1 MNRIHP
7 VVQQSFG
14 VASRLSPRVA
24 AALALPLF
32 RAMGRRARLRESER
46 ATHESAA
53 RETLTVQGKRV
64 QVYVWGSGG
73 STVLLV
79 HGWQSRASRFAT
91 LVRDLRA
98 EGKTVVAFDAPAN
111 GESAGRHTDL
121 LEYIEIIEK
130 LQAKFG
136 LFDAIVG
143 HSFGVLAA
151 LVAVADGVAARSVI
165 GIAGVSSG
173 DHLVQSFGEAIGLSD
188 AARVQLADLFIRRIS
203 ADADGNATVPVGRDL
218 KRFDAAMHPVTVPLL
233 LLHSRDDR
241 SVDIAQSRRL
251 LDAHPGLAELVEVD
265 ELGHNRILNDD
276 AVLDR
281 VLAFVEAARS
291 VPVPVP
297 VPRSDAA
304 SR

>member
-7 VVQQSFG
+7 IVRRGFAA
-14 VASRLSPRVA
+14 ASRLSPRAA
-24 AALALPLF
+24 AALALPVF
-32 RAMGRRARLRESER
+32 RVVGQRARLRESER
-46 ATHESAA
+46 PTQETAA
-53 RETLTVQGKRV
+53 YETLTIRGKRV

-165 GIAGVSSG
+165 GMAGVSSG

-188 AARVQLADLFIRRIS
+188 AARVRLADLFMRRIAS
-203 ADADGNATVPVGRDL
+203 DADGNTTVPVGRDL
-218 KRFDAAMHPVTVPLL
+218 KDFDAAMRPVTVPLL

-251 LDAHPGLAELVEVD
+251 LAAHPGRAELVEFD
-265 ELGHNRILNDD
+265 GLGHNRILNND
-276 AVLDR
+276 AALDR
-281 VLAFVEAARS
+281 VLAFVEAAHA
-291 VPVPVP
+291 VPAVVPA
-297 VPRSDAA
+297 PRSDAA
-304 SR
+304 AR